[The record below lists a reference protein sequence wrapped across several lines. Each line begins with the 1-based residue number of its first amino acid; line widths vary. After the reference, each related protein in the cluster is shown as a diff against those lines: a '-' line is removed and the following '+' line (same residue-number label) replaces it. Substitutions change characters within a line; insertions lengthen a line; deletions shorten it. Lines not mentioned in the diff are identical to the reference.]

1 MPASEAQI
9 LANRRNAALSTG
21 PKTPEGKEKSR
32 ANALKH
38 GLTGAGVVLPNEDA
52 AEVER
57 MFDGLEAEFRPS
69 DDAGR
74 VLARRLATCAVRMER
89 AVLQE
94 SAALRE
100 RVLKAQAE
108 AEASG
113 EDPTEAGL
121 RAMFDPSK
129 EATLARKYEAAAER
143 GFFRALKELRQL
155 AREDRGTDVRS
166 AASAEADAARKSIG
180 QLASFFP
187 AVDRPPTPAKGV
199 APTPAP
205 APKTT
210 AKPAPAPSKTVLPA
224 WNPAFG
230 GSVDVPITIGLAR

>member
-9 LANRRNAALSTG
+9 IANRRNSARSTG
-21 PKTPEGKEKSR
+21 PTTERGKNRSR

-57 MFDGLEAEFRPS
+57 MFQGLEAQFRPS
-69 DDAGR
+69 GEAGG

-94 SAALRE
+94 SAALRV
-100 RVLKAQAE
+100 RVLDAQAE
-108 AEASG
+108 AEANG
-113 EDPTEAGL
+113 DDPAEAGL

-143 GFFRALKELRQL
+143 GFFRALKELRQI
-155 AREDRGTDVRS
+155 AREAKGSDVPS
-166 AASAEADAARKSIG
+166 AAAAEAAATRKSMG

-187 AVDRPPTPAKGV
+187 AVNQPPAAARPAV
-199 APTPAP
+199 STPAP
-205 APKTT
+205 APK
-210 AKPAPAPSKTVLPA
+210 PASAAVKTVFPA

-230 GSVDVPITIGLAR
+230 GSVDVPISIGRPR

>member
-9 LANRRNAALSTG
+9 LANRRNSAKSTG
-21 PKTPEGKEKSR
+21 PRTEEGKERSR

-57 MFDGLEAEFRPS
+57 MFHGLEAQFRPEG
-69 DDAGR
+69 DAGR
-74 VLARRLATCAVRMER
+74 GLARRMATCAVRMER

-100 RVLKAQAE
+100 RVLDAQAE
-108 AEASG
+108 ANG
-113 EDPTEAGL
+113 DDPVEAGL

-155 AREDRGTDVRS
+155 AREAKGTDVPS
-166 AASAEADAARKSIG
+166 AAAAEAAAARKSIG

-187 AVDRPPTPAKGV
+187 AANQPPSPAKP
-199 APTPAP
+199 AASTPVP
-205 APKTT
+205 APKP
-210 AKPAPAPSKTVLPA
+210 ASKPAPAPLKTVFPA
-224 WNPAFG
+224 WDPVFG
-230 GSVDVPITIGLAR
+230 GSVDVPITIGRAR

>member
-9 LANRRNAALSTG
+9 LANRRNSAKSCG
-21 PKTPEGKEKSR
+21 PRTDEGKQRSR

-38 GLTGAGVVLPNEDA
+38 GLTGAGVVLPTEDA

-57 MFDGLEAEFRPS
+57 MFEGLEDQFRPS
-69 DDAGR
+69 GDAGR

-94 SAALRE
+94 SAALRD
-100 RVLKAQAE
+100 RVLDAQAE
-108 AEASG
+108 AEANG
-113 EDPTEAGL
+113 DDPAEAGL

-155 AREDRGTDVRS
+155 AKEAKGTDV
-166 AASAEADAARKSIG
+166 AASASARAAEARKSMG

-187 AVDRPPTPAKGV
+187 AANQPPKSAKV
-199 APTPAP
+199 EPSTPAP
-205 APKTT
+205 APKP
-210 AKPAPAPSKTVLPA
+210 ASKPSPAPVKTVFPA
-224 WNPAFG
+224 WNPVFG
-230 GSVDVPITIGLAR
+230 GSVDVPITIGRPR

>member
-9 LANRRNAALSTG
+9 LANRRNAELSTG
-21 PKTPEGKEKSR
+21 PKTPEGKQRSR
-32 ANALKH
+32 GNALKH

-57 MFDGLEAEFRPS
+57 MFEGLEDQFRPS
-69 DDAGR
+69 GDAGR
-74 VLARRLATCAVRMER
+74 VLARRMATCAVRMER

-100 RVLKAQAE
+100 RVLDAQAE
-108 AEASG
+108 AEANG
-113 EDPTEAGL
+113 DDPAEAGL
-121 RAMFDPSK
+121 RAMFDPSR

-155 AREDRGTDVRS
+155 AKEAKGTDVAA
-166 AASAEADAARKSIG
+166 AASAQAAEARKSMG

-187 AVDRPPTPAKGV
+187 AEVRPPTAAKPA
-199 APTPAP
+199 ASTPAP
-205 APKTT
+205 AS
-210 AKPAPAPSKTVLPA
+210 KPAPTPVKTVFPA
-224 WNPAFG
+224 WSPVFS
-230 GSVDVPITIGLAR
+230 GSVDVPITIGRAR

>member
-9 LANRRNAALSTG
+9 LANRRNAAKSTG
-21 PKTPEGKEKSR
+21 PKTEEGKARSR
-32 ANALKH
+32 GNALKH

-57 MFDGLEAEFRPS
+57 MFEGLEAQFRPS

-100 RVLKAQAE
+100 RVLEAE
-108 AEASG
+108 AEAEANG
-113 EDPTEAGL
+113 DDPDEAGL

-155 AREDRGTDVRS
+155 AREDQGTDVRS
-166 AASAEADAARKSIG
+166 AASAEAAAARKSIG

-187 AVDRPPTPAKGV
+187 AVNPAPSPAKA
-199 APTPAP
+199 APSTPAP
-205 APKTT
+205 PSKTPS
-210 AKPAPAPSKTVLPA
+210 KPAPAPSKTVFPA
-224 WNPAFG
+224 WKPAFG
-230 GSVDVPITIGLAR
+230 GSVDVPISIGLAR